1 MLEIKVI
8 FHGLSSLN
16 LIAANWFML
25 DLSLSGPTPAPSW
38 WKDGE
43 NLTGQSLVLEYQ
55 A

>member
-1 MLEIKVI
+1 
-8 FHGLSSLN
+8 
-16 LIAANWFML
+16 ML

-55 A
+55 AWAMGYSHKN